1 MPPPQYPPSNI
12 PPPIPPNA
20 APPCPTLPH
29 PAPPCPTLPHRT
41 PHPAPPYPP
50 PLDPPP
56 PTPLPGKPL
65 LAPSPT
71 IAAYRHTV
79 RTSSTAY
86 LMDRTSESQI
96 RHSFPFVTL
105 PICPH

>member
-1 MPPPQYPPSNI
+1 MDGWLHERVWHIEGVRDYIIMHHNGAIHCSRSRR
-12 PPPIPPNA
+12 PN
-20 APPCPTLPH
+20 CPTR
-29 PAPPCPTLPHRT
+29 PHRT
-41 PHPAPPYPP
+41 PHPPP
-50 PLDPPP
+50 PPP